1 MDLNIN
7 KPVPISEDHNTD
19 IFCSGNDAL
28 DEWLKFKALANEKK
42 RASRCFVIT
51 KNNVI
56 IGYYAI
62 AAGSVT
68 HKEATGKIRPISKL
82 ANVRR
87 VIGDSARKTGMYP
100 NIHEDLSTETTHQST
115 TVVEFQ
121 DRSIKRNM
129 PDPIPVMILGRL
141 AIDKNYQQM
150 GLGTALLKD
159 ALLRTSQAADIIGIK
174 AVLVH
179 AIDQNAVHFY
189 QERGFKSSPID
200 AKILMVTLDDVIR
213 HMSD

>member
-7 KPVPISEDHNTD
+7 RPIPISEEHETD
-19 IFCSGNDAL
+19 AFCSGNDAL

-62 AAGSVT
+62 VAGSVT
-68 HKEATGKIRPISKL
+68 HKEATGK
-82 ANVRR
+82 
-87 VIGDSARKTGMYP
+87 
-100 NIHEDLSTETTHQST
+100 
-115 TVVEFQ
+115 
-121 DRSIKRNM
+121 IKRNM

-141 AIDKNYQQM
+141 AIDKNYQRF

-200 AKILMVTLDDVIR
+200 VKILMVTLDDVIR